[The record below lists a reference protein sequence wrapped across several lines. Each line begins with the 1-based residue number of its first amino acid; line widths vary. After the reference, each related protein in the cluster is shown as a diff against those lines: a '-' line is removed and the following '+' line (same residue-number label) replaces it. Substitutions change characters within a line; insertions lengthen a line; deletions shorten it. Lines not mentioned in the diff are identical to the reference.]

1 MISSLPATQAS
12 LPREYEAKSALL
24 RPDMRIFLPADY
36 VVAGAG
42 CLRALVAITS
52 MLDRVGI
59 PASCPF
65 ARPVRPA

>member
-1 MISSLPATQAS
+1 VLSGAEARKIKQ
-12 LPREYEAKSALL
+12 EYEAKSALL

-65 ARPVRPA
+65 ARPVRTA